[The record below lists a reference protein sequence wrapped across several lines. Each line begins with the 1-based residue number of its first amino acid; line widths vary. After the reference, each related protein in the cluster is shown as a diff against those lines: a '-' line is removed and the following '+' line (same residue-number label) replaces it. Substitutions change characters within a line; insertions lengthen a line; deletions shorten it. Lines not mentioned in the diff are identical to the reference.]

1 MCNEASAT
9 LARSEVL
16 KEMLMMMMTPVLWDM
31 APCTFV

>member
-16 KEMLMMMMTPVLWDM
+16 EEMMMMMMMTTAVLWDM
-31 APCTFV
+31 AL

>member
-16 KEMLMMMMTPVLWDM
+16 EEMMMMMTTAVLWDM
-31 APCTFV
+31 ALCVFL